1 MCVCRGFPSQ
11 EKDLI
16 ISCSVKSCV
25 GGYTPE
31 IKKFAYFVFIFCV
44 SIFYRIGESVFVKE
58 L

>member
-1 MCVCRGFPSQ
+1 M
-11 EKDLI
+11 

-25 GGYTPE
+25 GGYTPK

-44 SIFYRIGESVFVKE
+44 SIFYRIGENVFVKE